1 MKIAV
6 MGYSG
11 SGKSTLA
18 KALGKKHGC
27 EVLHLDTV
35 QFLPNW
41 VIRPR
46 DEAKAQ
52 VRSFLD
58 SHTDWVIDGNYSKWY
73 REERVESADM
83 VVLMLFPRF
92 VSLWRCY
99 RRYRKYRNTTR
110 EDMAQG
116 CNEKLDWEFITW
128 ILWKGRTKKARQYY
142 RELSK
147 RQDKHI
153 VVLKSQRD
161 IDSFCKE
168 MGITLLKK
176 CVA

>member
-1 MKIAV
+1 VKIAV

-58 SHTDWVIDGNYSKWY
+58 SHTDWVIDGNYSKLCM
-73 REERVESADM
+73 EERLERADTI
-83 VVLMLFPRF
+83 LFLNFNRF
-92 VSLWRCY
+92 TCFFRAF
-99 RRYRKYRNTTR
+99 RRYLEFRGKTR
-110 EDMAQG
+110 PDLGED
-116 CNEKLDWEFITW
+116 CPEKFDFAFISW
-128 ILWKGRTKKARQYY
+128 LLWKGRTKERKKRFDEIVKQYNDKVLVIKNQQQLDAFLAMTIG
-142 RELSK
+142 LSK
-147 RQDKHI
+147 KH
-153 VVLKSQRD
+153 
-161 IDSFCKE
+161 FE
-168 MGITLLKK
+168 
-176 CVA
+176 